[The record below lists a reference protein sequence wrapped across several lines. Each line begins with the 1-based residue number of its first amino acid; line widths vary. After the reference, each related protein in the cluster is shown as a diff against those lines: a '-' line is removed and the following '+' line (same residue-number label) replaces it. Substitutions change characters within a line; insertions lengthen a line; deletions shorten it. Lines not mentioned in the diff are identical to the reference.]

1 MIDPDVRPFL
11 EGTALAHVATIG
23 PDGAPRTSPV
33 WIGTHGDHVVFLT
46 GNRGRKYRNLHTDPR
61 IALSL
66 APEENDFM
74 PVILRGRVVGWV
86 EDETRWGIIDELA
99 TRYTGAPYPREVDA
113 YGDRAVALID
123 LDYQHIGVG

>member
-1 MIDPDVRPFL
+1 MINPDVRPFL

-33 WIGTHGDHVVFLT
+33 WVGTHGDHVVFLT
-46 GNRGRKYRNLHTDPR
+46 GNRGRKYRNLQADPR

-66 APEENDFM
+66 APQENDFM

-86 EDETRWGIIDELA
+86 EDKSRWEIIDEIA
-99 TRYTGAPYPREVDA
+99 GRYTGAPYPREVDA
-113 YGDRAVALID
+113 FGDRAVALIE
-123 LDYQHIGVG
+123 LDHQHIGVG

>member
-1 MIDPDVRPFL
+1 MINPDVRPFL
-11 EGTALAHVATIG
+11 GGTALAHVATIG

-33 WIGTHGDHVVFLT
+33 WIGARDDHVVFLT
-46 GNRGRKYRNLHTDPR
+46 GNRGRKYRNLHADPR
-61 IALSL
+61 VALSL

-74 PVILRGRVVGWV
+74 PVILRGRVVGWI
-86 EDETRWGIIDELA
+86 EDESRWEIIDEIA

-113 YGDRAVALID
+113 YGDRAVAQIA

>member
-1 MIDPDVRPFL
+1 MINPDVRPFL
-11 EGTALAHVATIG
+11 EGTDLAHVATIG

-46 GNRGRKYRNLHTDPR
+46 GNRGRKYRNLQADPR

-66 APEENDFM
+66 TPQENPFS

-86 EDETRWGIIDELA
+86 EDESRWEIIDEIA
-99 TRYTGAPYPREVDA
+99 TRYIGTPYTRDVDA
-113 YGDRAVALID
+113 FGDRAVALIE
-123 LDYQHIGVG
+123 LDHQHVGVG

>member
-1 MIDPDVRPFL
+1 MINPDVRPFL

-33 WIGTHGDHVVFLT
+33 WIGTHEDRVVFLT
-46 GNRGRKYRNLHTDPR
+46 GNRGRKYRNLRADPR

-66 APEENDFM
+66 APPENDFM

-86 EDETRWGIIDELA
+86 EDEARWPIIDEIA
-99 TRYTGAPYPREVDA
+99 VRYTGAPYPRDVDG

>member
-11 EGTALAHVATIG
+11 EGTELAHVATIG

-33 WIGTHGDHVVFLT
+33 WTGTHGDHVVFLT
-46 GNRGRKYRNLHTDPR
+46 GNRARKYRDLKADPR

-66 APEENDFM
+66 APAANDYM
-74 PVILRGRVVGWV
+74 PVILRGRVTGWV
-86 EDETRWGIIDELA
+86 EDESRWEIIDEIA

-113 YGDRAVALID
+113 FGDRAIALIE
-123 LDYQHIGVG
+123 LDHQHVGVG